1 MPAAGARRSTR
12 VFMPKAPK
20 PPQSQD
26 QADPATRVLRSGKR
40 LAADRIRWD
49 AKEAPAFHVDINH
62 GHGHDQQHQKEDCPK
77 PGLPPLTKSFGIV
90 YSRKRRRRRHSAS
103 EVVAEDEDGSRRFGI
118 VYTRRKGKRS
128 KVSHLLP
135 QERAVPCDLAA
146 AIPCSSSLEFA
157 SRTGFLDAHL
167 SALVDGAATHSGA
180 QTLIILVDTSCPG
193 SSHRLLGLLL
203 PMLRWMCRSRQRGKF
218 QNLATFIM
226 SAGVAAAFAFHGVHF
241 VKLQRRSAVSFLQPS
256 SALFCFWYN
265 WCNIC
270 ASFCSLHCYIGLLR
284 TVGGVRFMVPRYLNR
299 FCQLISQHFL
309 HTFGACNM
317 L

>member
-49 AKEAPAFHVDINH
+49 AKEAAAFHVDINH
-62 GHGHDQQHQKEDCPK
+62 GHSHGEQHQKEDCAEPV
-77 PGLPPLTKSFGIV
+77 LPPLTKSFGIV
-90 YSRKRRRRRHSAS
+90 YSRKRRRRSNSAA

-128 KVSHLLP
+128 KVSPLLLP
-135 QERAVPCDLAA
+135 QEPEAPCDLAA
-146 AIPCSSSLEFA
+146 AIPCSSSREFA
-157 SRTGFLDAHL
+157 SRTGFLGAHF
-167 SALVDGAATHSGA
+167 SALVDGAASHSGA

-203 PMLRWMCRSRQRGKF
+203 PMLRWMRRSRQRGKF
-218 QNLATFIM
+218 QNLATFIL
-226 SAGVAAAFAFHGVHF
+226 SAGVAAAFASHGVHF

-256 SALFCFWYN
+256 SALFY
-265 WCNIC
+265 
-270 ASFCSLHCYIGLLR
+270 
-284 TVGGVRFMVPRYLNR
+284 
-299 FCQLISQHFL
+299 FL
-309 HTFGACNM
+309 V
-317 L
+317 